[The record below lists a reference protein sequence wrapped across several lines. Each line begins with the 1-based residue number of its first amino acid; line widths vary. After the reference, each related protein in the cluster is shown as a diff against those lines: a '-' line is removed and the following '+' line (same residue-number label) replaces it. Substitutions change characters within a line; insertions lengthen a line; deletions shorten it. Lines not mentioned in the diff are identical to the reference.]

1 MVKHPH
7 QNVMDPYTTLL
18 IFKHTNI
25 HPPADLVTP
34 MEDDQDASQSD
45 AVSSSNEEEESDTMF
60 SDYEEDLRKGLEVDE
75 VQ

>member
-1 MVKHPH
+1 
-7 QNVMDPYTTLL
+7 
-18 IFKHTNI
+18 
-25 HPPADLVTP
+25 

-45 AVSSSNEEEESDTMF
+45 AVSSSNKEEEYETMF